1 MERKL
6 FKIDCDKIT
15 NGSDLFQQC
24 KNLTKFDCDMP
35 NLTTGSYMFNHC
47 DGLTT
52 FNSDLSKLTIADYM
66 FANCDGL
73 KSFHSDLSSL
83 TNGYGMFRDCT
94 NLESFSSN
102 LSSLTNGQYMFRRS
116 NLKSFN
122 SDLSSLTNG
131 NYMFHDCKLNAKS
144 VDCILTTIPKN
155 INSQYAQMH
164 IGMSEGG
171 LEKAADIIG
180 IEVGTV
186 INNPTAFTFGSWDL
200 YLYSTGQPSYTIK
213 GYKYKGCTTV
223 DEVRAKD
230 SYFATNDIVNGVWT
244 ELLCDL
250 TNGDCMFDSNNNIV
264 SFCSDLSMLYSSAYM
279 FRSCGNLT
287 TFDTDLPSLTNS
299 DNMFSH
305 CSNLTSFSS
314 DLSSLTDGK

>member
-15 NGSDLFQQC
+15 NGRDLFQNC

-52 FNSDLSKLTIADYM
+52 FHSDLSKLTKADYM

-83 TNGYGMFRDCT
+83 TDGGCMFLDCP
-94 NLESFSSN
+94 NLESFTSD
-102 LSSLTNGQYMFRRS
+102 LSSLTNGYEMFKRS
-116 NLKSFN
+116 GLASFN
-122 SDLSSLTNG
+122 SGLPSLTNG
-131 NYMFHDCKLNAKS
+131 NYMFHGCKLNAKS

-180 IEVGTV
+180 IEIGTV
-186 INNPTAFTFGSWDL
+186 INNPSAFTFSGWNL
-200 YLYSTGQPSYTIK
+200 YLYPAGQSSYTIK

-230 SYFATNDIVNGVWT
+230 SNYKTNDIVNGAWT

-250 TNGDCMFDSNNNIV
+250 TNGDWMFDSNNNIV
-264 SFCSDLSMLYSSAYM
+264 SFCSDLSMLYSSSYM

-299 DNMFSH
+299 DNMFTH